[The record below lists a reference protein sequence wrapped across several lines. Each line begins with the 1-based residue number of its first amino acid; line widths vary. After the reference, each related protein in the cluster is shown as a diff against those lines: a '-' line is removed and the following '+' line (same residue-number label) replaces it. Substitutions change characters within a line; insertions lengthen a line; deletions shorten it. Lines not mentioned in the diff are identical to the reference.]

1 MSIDIDAGSIVFD
14 PYDYAFQE
22 DPYPVYRRCRDED
35 PLHHNEEHD
44 FWVLTRHADVQH
56 AIRTEGVYSNAMGV
70 SIDKSAWGPDAH
82 KVMSFLGMDPPRQKR
97 LRSLVSKGFTPR
109 RVTEL
114 APRIQQLT
122 DHYLDQ
128 CLETAQDGQGFDWIT
143 DFAGRLPM
151 DVISEMMGV
160 PEADR
165 VEVRRLA
172 DLVVHREPGVHDVP
186 RAGMEASLD
195 LVVYYADMVEQRK
208 KRPTDDL
215 TSALL
220 GAELDGD
227 KLTDEEIIAFLF
239 LMVVAGN
246 ETTTKLLGHAL
257 FHLTRHPEQYERVFA
272 DPAHSV
278 ESGNDLVVPW
288 IEETLRYDTSSQMV
302 ARHLL
307 EDVEAARHR
316 RPGRLQAAAGDR
328 LGQPRRPGLL
338 RPGPL
343 RHLPRQGRGRP
354 AAQLRRRPALLPG
367 RQPGPARGAD
377 RAARGG
383 PPGRPGR
390 GRPRRLQA
398 GALDQRARLRLGPR
412 HAWRCADGR
421 SRSTPTAVR
430 PSSPEPRPA
439 SAPRPR
445 WRWPRSA
452 TRSRSALAAST
463 GSTSSPPR
471 SAAGGGEVVGA
482 RARPHRRR
490 LGARPSPRR

>member
-1 MSIDIDAGSIVFD
+1 MTSDAGRIVFD
-14 PYDYAFQE
+14 PYDYGFQE
-22 DPYPVYRRCRDED
+22 DPYPVYARMRDES
-35 PLHHNEEHD
+35 PLHHNESHD
-44 FWVLTRHADVQH
+44 VWALTRHADVQH

-82 KVMSFLGMDPPRQKR
+82 KVMSFLGMDPPRQQR

-114 APRIQQLT
+114 APRVKALT

-128 CLETAQDGQGFDWIT
+128 CLEMASDGQSFDWIK

-208 KRPTDDL
+208 KQPTDDL

-220 GAELDGD
+220 AAEIDGD
-227 KLTDEEIIAFLF
+227 RLTDEEIIAFLF

-257 FHLTRHPEQYERVFA
+257 FHLTRHPDQFQKVFA
-272 DPAHSV
+272 DPAQPD
-278 ESGNDLVVPW
+278 DLVVPW
-288 IEETLRYDTSSQMV
+288 IEETLRYDTSSQML

-307 EDVEAARHR
+307 EDVELHGVVAPKGAKLLLALGSANRD
-316 RPGRLQAAAGDR
+316 DR
-328 LGQPRRPGLL
+328 VFSDPDRYDIFRDKDEV
-338 RPGPL
+338 
-343 RHLPRQGRGRP
+343 
-354 AAQLRRRPALLPG
+354 AQLLSFGGG
-367 RQPGPARGAD
+367 RHFCLGAN
-377 RAARGG
+377 
-383 PPGRPGR
+383 
-390 GRPRRLQA
+390 L
-398 GALDQRARLRLGPR
+398 ARLE
-412 HAWRCADGR
+412 AQI
-421 SRSTPTAVR
+421 
-430 PSSPEPRPA
+430 
-439 SAPRPR
+439 
-445 WRWPRSA
+445 
-452 TRSRSALAAST
+452 AL
-463 GSTSSPPR
+463 R
-471 SAAGGGEVVGA
+471 EVV
-482 RARPHRRR
+482 RRVGTVEVDHDACQR
-490 LGARPSPRR
+490 VHSINVRGFASVPVRMEVR